1 MKKNSMRLLGFL
13 LVAMMMV
20 SLFAVGVFA
29 EDTATP
35 VATADGSVA
44 KVGSTEYATI
54 DEAIANWTAGTTL
67 TLLDNVTLSDV
78 ITLKSTEHHKLD
90 LGTYTMTAASGKHA
104 IEITC
109 QGLSGATYA
118 LTVNADAE
126 NPGGITATG
135 KSCIY
140 YRKSGTTKDRPIIQI
155 NGGVF
160 NGSYAINVY
169 SSNRGTNCP
178 QVNIAGGIFNG
189 NVNIGHGKLMASGGI
204 FNGWVNCTGDSTAY
218 RQISGGTYKNWQF
231 MTADAS
237 NKFWV
242 GTSLANYNVGCY
254 VDDDG
259 YLVVGGSIITDAGTQ
274 YEASTPYS
282 TWSNYLVYSSANEN
296 GLYWVSVEDAL
307 AKKTSGTVTVYIDEL
322 DLTGTTFKGTILLPE
337 ADSELTVTFA
347 EGTEPAWVVATEIEG
362 KKVVFTDSVANGVV
376 TRTYKVVDD
385 KPYVA
390 QVGDTLYESLK
401 EALEACTNGET
412 VQLIADITYEADDIV
427 YAHGGA
433 TGFGNYDQYNP
444 SIIYIG
450 GTKGATEAENQPS
463 NVNAVLDL
471 NGHTITSNA
480 DAYLFLF
487 MDNCKVTFVDSVGGG
502 KVVNNSTSYPAIWS
516 TGAETLVTI
525 QSGTYQ
531 TASATGLIHATHS
544 GDLVI
549 EGGHFSTTADDAS
562 LLLMINSQKYNNP
575 NYFLKGVATLTV
587 KGGTFVGFN
596 PEKVGDDYG
605 ATSIADIKFVNGCA
619 LGYVANDNGDGTY
632 GVEEW
637 DLVIRD
643 IDDLL
648 RFAAMVNAGNT
659 FAGETVL
666 LDADINLAGL
676 NWTPIGNDTN
686 YFCGNFDGQDHII
699 SNMTINVNTPD
710 ANQFVGLFGGV
721 KKATIKNLTM
731 TNVNIDVVGAKVRA
745 AAVVGIAHSN
755 SENRTDAA
763 INFEN
768 ITVNGCKINA
778 EAKSGSALIGGVVGY
793 CYPAN
798 LANINVSGLT
808 IDAKADGNNEVRA
821 AAILGYLCGQNIS
834 NNGNTRAA
842 MLVDTFNVE
851 NVSITAD
858 AYTVFAGGYA
868 PYTYYGYITLKDG
881 TIDGLEIDVDAHE
894 AFVGGL
900 VGYFWRSDNGHNVQN
915 VHISNI
921 DFDVTTDYLGE
932 TRVGGMVGTSQS
944 PNTKYTD
951 CSVSGKIVERCSD
964 PANPVNYH
972 AKVGGFVART
982 YEYAQQTYT
991 NCVADVDITATNI
1004 AGGFVGNH
1012 NSTVSYV
1019 NCEARGDVT
1028 AATAGG
1034 FAGRLTEHSYTTDVT
1049 FDGCSASG
1057 VVIGTDVAGGF
1068 IGSTANHGWAAWT
1081 AGNGTAYGK
1090 NVTIKDC
1097 TASSNVSSG
1106 TEYRAGIIGEFK
1118 LAEGKTL
1125 TLENVSYSVEPPY
1138 YPTEVAQ
1145 IGDVKYWTL
1154 ADAIAAANAAENGAT
1169 ITLLADA
1176 TVGEMM
1182 TIAKDVIIEGDGKT
1196 ITWADGYNG
1205 TIFNVE
1211 SGVSV
1216 TLKDLTIDGENSFTF
1231 YDDTTT
1237 VEDGQNWYTRFVDV
1251 GEEDKA
1257 INDNV
1262 IVNAGNLTL
1271 DSVRITGVTIASDG
1285 DNGKT
1290 ANTETGGFY
1299 LMYND
1304 DLALIKSNGGKVTI
1318 NGGAIMYNAG
1328 MVLNAINAETS
1339 LNTNVMYNMG
1349 AGNKGGII
1357 IANGGTMD
1365 VKGVITYNKAMAR
1378 SATILGVI
1386 NGAEVTF
1393 DAVMNYNEH
1402 IGVGSNTAGA
1412 MIVLEGASQFVMNG
1426 GTINYNEGGR
1436 AGAIASRWVG
1446 GNFGQH
1452 EDTSIVLNAG
1462 SIIGNTASNDSWNG
1476 ASIFLRSPAAI
1487 GEGMTIDGTIA
1498 VNAAPGALEITG
1510 GTFNNFDMIVTD
1522 GLTAEIT
1529 GGTFDSDP
1537 AEWVA
1542 EGYVAQKNDD
1552 GTYTVRSQTY
1562 VEWIKAQLLA
1572 GNSVTL
1578 DRDVVITDY
1587 DLVNALVLPS
1597 NGNGKHTEVHGNG
1610 AVFHVI
1616 KPGVVFDLN
1625 GYSLIWDA
1633 HHDDYCNKRQVSLF
1647 MVTITGN
1654 PGETADLTIIDS
1666 SAAKTGKVE
1675 VYGMGT
1681 GLYVVGVDAKGTI
1694 SGGTWTNYPCKTCGA
1709 SNVFIYPSHGGEL
1722 YITDGTFEQ
1731 KDSEYLIGWKGSSEP
1746 TNNNGVGVDYDATK
1760 VEITGGTFV
1769 GFNPETD
1776 VKFFD
1781 ASNGS
1786 AESDVNGCA
1795 EGYESIDNGD
1805 GTYTVIPTKLALV
1818 EVEIMPG
1825 FWGTSYI
1832 TVENWADLVAAL
1844 GANTNVPVKVTLLE
1858 NIKLTDEVLTIA
1870 GTTKKV
1876 IDLNGKRITGTF
1888 TEETTAFVYVTGGC
1902 ELTILD
1908 STVTEVDGFTAG
1920 GIHAINTNGNLS
1932 NLIRV
1937 DDDSKMVIE
1946 SGNYSQDASVNGAGM
1961 IDSRGDEIITIK
1973 GGHFRLYN
1981 IGSAENGSPWI
1992 FNASSQNTKNIIVQG
2007 GTFNADII
2015 HQYYPFEVMA
2025 PKELALVQGE
2035 DGIWYFVPAVAYVN
2049 EQEWSSNWYTN
2060 EVGYATLE
2068 DAIAAVEGIRT
2079 KNDKTSAEEFITLL
2093 ADAVVTG
2100 NVDTKGI
2107 TIEQNGF
2114 AIKLAAGATLT
2125 APEGL
2130 NVTTDVANRKVVYE
2144 NGVYKLAVITY
2155 AAQIGDTLYE
2165 TIQDAVYAAQNGDT
2179 IIVLVDHEMNCADAV
2194 ANSSGYAVLVNV
2206 ANQAVTI
2213 DLNGK
2218 VITVNVDQ
2226 NAEIYGI
2233 FATDT
2238 NGKLTLMD
2246 SSADKTGKVEITA
2259 PGYLYS
2265 VLFAYGADSKLTVN
2279 GGRYVA
2285 DAVADSLSY
2294 SQYNEIVEINDGYF
2308 YLGNVGTGSN
2318 GKPWIFNAK
2327 GQNTAHAIVKGGIF
2341 NADIIHQFYP
2351 FEVSVPKE
2359 LALVQGVGGIWYF
2372 VPAVA
2377 YVNEQE
2383 WSSNW
2388 YTNEVGYATFEQ
2400 AIAAVEGIRT
2410 KNGKTSAEEFITLLG
2425 DVMVT
2430 GNVDT
2435 KGITIVQNGFAIRLG
2450 IADATLTAVEGLNV
2464 TTDVANRKVVY
2475 ENGVYKLAV
2484 ISYAAQIGDTL
2495 YETLQDAIDAAKDGD
2510 EVVVLENVELGWND
2524 TVNAADGKA
2533 VLLHVEGKNIIL
2545 NLNGKTI
2552 TVEHMA
2558 TEEADRIYAVVLV
2571 ADGAGLTVIGN
2582 GTIDVTANET
2592 TPRVAYLFWKR
2603 GTTGYLVVE
2612 NGTYHMNHTEDSMIY
2627 TNGDEIIT
2635 IKGGSFTLDSV
2646 GTSTN
2651 GSPWIFNAQGTGG
2664 KSILITGG
2672 TFNADINRQHW
2683 SDEAVV
2689 DKTCYVVNNGDGTWT
2704 VMAGAAAHVLEGML
2718 TGPYYAPKEIGY
2730 ATIEEA
2736 IAAAIAKKDNP
2747 ITLLTDFVL
2756 TAPIDAADKT
2766 IVQNGFIIKLATADA
2781 TLTAAEGLNVTTDLA
2796 GCKVIYEDGT
2806 YKVVSVI
2813 YVAEVNG
2820 TKYETLADAI
2830 KAAENGDVITLLM
2843 NVTEDVT
2850 VNKSITIDGANFEY
2864 TGNIAVKGSAVSA
2877 TIKNVN
2883 FVNGTGYAITTNTI
2897 KSITVENC
2905 TVENYAYGFLYA
2917 NKSTPTVVVKNVT
2930 VDGGNY
2936 GFHWA
2941 YGTEATLE
2949 NFTVSDAKYGLYI
2962 QNYGSKTITLKN
2974 CDISTIAIWE
2984 RSGYSGVQTFK
2995 FEGQNKVGTLSASQY
3010 AKYVLG
3016 AADAT
3021 LTAPEGYTVTTDV
3034 AGCKVVYK
3042 DGAYKVEKAAV
3053 YNETTGKSFDTIAEA
3068 MLDARNNGVD
3078 NDVIVLQRDLEES
3091 VVIIY
3096 NGTTLNLKSFTLT
3109 ADYVVSF
3116 NGGKLTGDPNSA
3128 AGVGAKLAVPDK
3140 QFVALAEDAYF
3151 DGSASILPVWDK
3163 NQNAF
3168 VFSKFIISLTGGFDV
3183 TDDNSIFMTQ
3193 FKVLATGYVNQNIL
3207 VSNGVGDQA
3216 STGIHVEVSASWTK
3230 EGDNGDI
3237 TTQTYRFS
3245 DESMALAII
3254 KDANGNTHDYIA
3266 SITTAG
3272 LQNLTMTIRVVSD
3285 TGIVLSSQ
3293 TVSADSLMN

>member
-78 ITLKSTEHHKLD
+78 IKLSSTEYHVLD
-90 LGTYTMTAASGKHA
+90 LGTYTMTAASAKDA
-104 IEITC
+104 IQIVNN
-109 QGLSGATYA
+109 GRSSASYA
-118 LTVNADAE
+118 LDIKADAE

-135 KSCIY
+135 KAIV
-140 YRKSGTTKDRPIIQI
+140 RTAGKSDVKDRPIIRFY
-155 NGGVF
+155 NGVF
-160 NGSYAINVY
+160 NASYIVYHTGSN
-169 SSNRGTNCP
+169 GTNCP
-178 QVNIAGGIFNG
+178 QFQFHGGEYNGTVYTNRTLNQFYGGTFNG
-189 NVNIGHGKLMASGGI
+189 SLMMSVDSSAYTLVSGGMFKQLSNLYISALNSAKFTIGSAKGVYDREVYVNADGYYVVSKTAPDTVEASVAKTPGTNDYLAYSKVASEGKLNYTDVYAALTANKSG
-204 FNGWVNCTGDSTAY
+204 
-218 RQISGGTYKNWQF
+218 K
-231 MTADAS
+231 
-237 NKFWV
+237 
-242 GTSLANYNVGCY
+242 
-254 VDDDG
+254 
-259 YLVVGGSIITDAGTQ
+259 
-274 YEASTPYS
+274 
-282 TWSNYLVYSSANEN
+282 
-296 GLYWVSVEDAL
+296 
-307 AKKTSGTVTVYIDEL
+307 VTVYVSEI

-337 ADSELTVTFA
+337 ADSELTVTFG

-471 NGHTITSNA
+471 NGHSITSNA

-562 LLLMINSQKYNNP
+562 LLLMINSQKYNTP

-686 YFCGNFDGQDHII
+686 YFCGNFDGQNHTI

-768 ITVNGCKINA
+768 ITVNGCTINA
-778 EAKSGSALIGGVVGY
+778 ESKSGSALIGGVVGY

-798 LANINVSGLT
+798 LANISVSDLT
-808 IDAKADGNNEVRA
+808 IDAKADGDNEVRA

-851 NVSITAD
+851 NVSITAN

-868 PYTYYGYITLKDG
+868 PYTYYGYITIKDG
-881 TIDGLEIDVDAHE
+881 TIDGFEIDVDAYE

-921 DFDVTTDYLGE
+921 DFDVTTGYPGE

-1034 FAGRLTEHSYTTDVT
+1034 FAGRLTEHIYTTDVT

-1057 VVIGTDVAGGF
+1057 VVTGTDVAGGF

-1090 NVTIKDC
+1090 NVTIKNC

-1138 YPTEVAQ
+1138 YPFEVAQ

-1154 ADAIAAANAAENGAT
+1154 AEAIAAANAAENGAT

-1182 TIAKDVIIEGDGKT
+1182 TIAKDVIIDGNDKT

-1216 TLKDLTIDGENSFTF
+1216 TLKNLTIDGENSFTF

-1237 VEDGQNWYTRFVDV
+1237 VENGQNWYTRFVDV

-1285 DNGKT
+1285 PSGKT
-1290 ANTETGGFY
+1290 ENTESGY
-1299 LMYND
+1299 VLMYND

-1318 NGGAIMYNAG
+1318 NGGVIMYNAG

-1339 LNTNVMYNMG
+1339 LNTNVMNNMG

-1795 EGYESIDNGD
+1795 KGYESIDNGD

-1844 GANTNVPVKVTLLE
+1844 GANTNLPVKVTLLE

-1908 STVTEVDGFTAG
+1908 STVTEVDGFTTG

-2007 GTFNADII
+2007 GTFNADINRQ
-2015 HQYYPFEVMA
+2015 HWSNEAVVDKTHYVVNNGNGTWTV
-2025 PKELALVQGE
+2025 KEG
-2035 DGIWYFVPAVAYVN
+2035 AVAYVN
-2049 EQEWSSNWYTN
+2049 TGMLTGPHFVPKD
-2060 EVGYATLE
+2060 VGYATIE
-2068 DAIAAVEGIRT
+2068 EAFKAAV
-2079 KNDKTSAEEFITLL
+2079 NADDKSITLL
-2093 ADAVVTG
+2093 QNVNLTENIEISIEVLELVCG
-2100 NVDTKGI
+2100 NYTLTCGDYEIILT
-2107 TIEQNGF
+2107 
-2114 AIKLAAGATLT
+2114 AATATLT

-2130 NVTTDVANRKVVYE
+2130 NVTTNVAGMKVV
-2144 NGVYKLAVITY
+2144 
-2155 AAQIGDTLYE
+2155 
-2165 TIQDAVYAAQNGDT
+2165 
-2179 IIVLVDHEMNCADAV
+2179 
-2194 ANSSGYAVLVNV
+2194 
-2206 ANQAVTI
+2206 
-2213 DLNGK
+2213 
-2218 VITVNVDQ
+2218 
-2226 NAEIYGI
+2226 
-2233 FATDT
+2233 
-2238 NGKLTLMD
+2238 
-2246 SSADKTGKVEITA
+2246 
-2259 PGYLYS
+2259 
-2265 VLFAYGADSKLTVN
+2265 
-2279 GGRYVA
+2279 
-2285 DAVADSLSY
+2285 
-2294 SQYNEIVEINDGYF
+2294 
-2308 YLGNVGTGSN
+2308 
-2318 GKPWIFNAK
+2318 
-2327 GQNTAHAIVKGGIF
+2327 
-2341 NADIIHQFYP
+2341 
-2351 FEVSVPKE
+2351 
-2359 LALVQGVGGIWYF
+2359 
-2372 VPAVA
+2372 
-2377 YVNEQE
+2377 
-2383 WSSNW
+2383 
-2388 YTNEVGYATFEQ
+2388 
-2400 AIAAVEGIRT
+2400 
-2410 KNGKTSAEEFITLLG
+2410 
-2425 DVMVT
+2425 
-2430 GNVDT
+2430 
-2435 KGITIVQNGFAIRLG
+2435 
-2450 IADATLTAVEGLNV
+2450 
-2464 TTDVANRKVVY
+2464 
-2475 ENGVYKLAV
+2475 
-2484 ISYAAQIGDTL
+2484 
-2495 YETLQDAIDAAKDGD
+2495 
-2510 EVVVLENVELGWND
+2510 
-2524 TVNAADGKA
+2524 
-2533 VLLHVEGKNIIL
+2533 
-2545 NLNGKTI
+2545 
-2552 TVEHMA
+2552 
-2558 TEEADRIYAVVLV
+2558 
-2571 ADGAGLTVIGN
+2571 
-2582 GTIDVTANET
+2582 
-2592 TPRVAYLFWKR
+2592 
-2603 GTTGYLVVE
+2603 
-2612 NGTYHMNHTEDSMIY
+2612 
-2627 TNGDEIIT
+2627 
-2635 IKGGSFTLDSV
+2635 
-2646 GTSTN
+2646 
-2651 GSPWIFNAQGTGG
+2651 
-2664 KSILITGG
+2664 
-2672 TFNADINRQHW
+2672 
-2683 SDEAVV
+2683 
-2689 DKTCYVVNNGDGTWT
+2689 
-2704 VMAGAAAHVLEGML
+2704 
-2718 TGPYYAPKEIGY
+2718 
-2730 ATIEEA
+2730 
-2736 IAAAIAKKDNP
+2736 
-2747 ITLLTDFVL
+2747 
-2756 TAPIDAADKT
+2756 
-2766 IVQNGFIIKLATADA
+2766 
-2781 TLTAAEGLNVTTDLA
+2781 
-2796 GCKVIYEDGT
+2796 YEDGT
-2806 YKVVSVI
+2806 YKLDELV
-2813 YVAEVNG
+2813 YVAQIGDV
-2820 TKYETLADAI
+2820 KYETLAEAI
-2830 KAAENGDVITLLM
+2830 LFAQPGDTITLLAD
-2843 NVTEDVT
+2843 VSEDVT
-2850 VNKSITIDGANFEY
+2850 INTSITLDGALFEY
-2864 TGNIAVKGSAVSA
+2864 TGNITVQGNNNDISVV
-2877 TIKNVN
+2877 IKKVN
-2883 FVNGTGYAITTNTI
+2883 FGNGTSYAVTTSRI
-2897 KSITVENC
+2897 KSITIEDC
-2905 TVENYAYGFLYA
+2905 TVTGRAFLYA
-2917 NKSTPTVVVKNVT
+2917 KHSTPSIVVKNVT
-2930 VDGGNY
+2930 VSGGNY
-2936 GFHWA
+2936 VA
-2941 YGTEATLE
+2941 NIT
-2949 NFTVSDAKYGLYI
+2949 
-2962 QNYGSKTITLKN
+2962 YGSEAYFENVTAIGMTGYGIYTQSHSSKNITLKN
-2974 CDISTIAIWE
+2974 CSFDTPNYPSIA
-2984 RSGYSGVQTFK
+2984 VKDVNTAAVDTFI
-2995 FEGQNKVGTLSASQY
+2995 FEGDNVMTSLRENEHTKF
-3010 AKYVLG
+3010 VLG

-3078 NDVIVLQRDLEES
+3078 NDVIVLQRNLEES

-3254 KDANGNTHDYIA
+3254 KDANGNTHDYVA

-3272 LQNLTMTIRVVSD
+3272 LQNLTMTIHVVSD